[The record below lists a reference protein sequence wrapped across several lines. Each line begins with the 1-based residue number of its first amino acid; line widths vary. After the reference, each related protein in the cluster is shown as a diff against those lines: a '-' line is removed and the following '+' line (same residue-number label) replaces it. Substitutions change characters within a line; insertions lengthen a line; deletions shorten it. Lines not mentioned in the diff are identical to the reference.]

1 MRFTEGLRVTLS
13 AEARP
18 HAICHNLPPDQT
30 CLRIHALSFA
40 HVCSASPGCTCRQYT
55 FAAVRGYETGPRE
68 DHLRKAT
75 THPGGF
81 PAASVFLGTNP
92 EQPAYLLDSALVLP
106 LRLQR
111 RLQADGLAKVE
122 DANIPSKGTSPT
134 SELLARAVVKWH
146 G

>member
-1 MRFTEGLRVTLS
+1 MSVRSRLGLYGSDLSGVSGVCAKAAAAAKRKKQDSRMRFTEGLRVTLS

-68 DHLRKAT
+68 DYLSQEGDYPPRWI
-75 THPGGF
+75 PGPQARF
-81 PAASVFLGTNP
+81 SVQSRAACV
-92 EQPAYLLDSALVLP
+92 SA
-106 LRLQR
+106 
-111 RLQADGLAKVE
+111 
-122 DANIPSKGTSPT
+122 
-134 SELLARAVVKWH
+134 
-146 G
+146 